1 MSVSYARGSD
11 GSTPSATS
19 TLAGATGPNSFAFP
33 PSGGRGRRYP
43 GSGYA
48 SPGSRSIVSNGSVD
62 RVGCFTAVRMTAV
75 AKLNRYFRRLI
86 RFRQM
91 DFEFALWQMIYLLIK
106 PQKVYR
112 NFMYRKRSFF
122 IF

>member
-1 MSVSYARGSD
+1 
-11 GSTPSATS
+11 
-19 TLAGATGPNSFAFP
+19 
-33 PSGGRGRRYP
+33 
-43 GSGYA
+43 
-48 SPGSRSIVSNGSVD
+48 
-62 RVGCFTAVRMTAV
+62 MTAV

-112 NFMYRKRSFF
+112 NFMYRKRSFASNNF
-122 IF
+122 LRRVDDQDVEWGYCFDVHLNAFFPMLMLLHVLLPLTFS